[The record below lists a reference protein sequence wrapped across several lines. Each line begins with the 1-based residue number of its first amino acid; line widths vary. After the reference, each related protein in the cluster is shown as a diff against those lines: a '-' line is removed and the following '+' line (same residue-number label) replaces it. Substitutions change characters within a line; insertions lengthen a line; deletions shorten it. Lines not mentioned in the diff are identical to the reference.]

1 MAKKTNCIIKKII
14 KIIAIVLV
22 ILTLV
27 FGVPIIINECYKANC
42 GCSTAL
48 DASAMLGYYG
58 VILGAR

>member
-48 DASAMLGYYG
+48 DVQQCLDIT
-58 VILGAR
+58 V